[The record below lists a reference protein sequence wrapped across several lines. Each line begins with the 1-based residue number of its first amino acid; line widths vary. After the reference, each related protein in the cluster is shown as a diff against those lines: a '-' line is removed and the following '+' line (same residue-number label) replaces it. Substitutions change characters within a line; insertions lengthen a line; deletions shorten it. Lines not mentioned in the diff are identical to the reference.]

1 MYIKCIKRRCGL
13 KKNFYCGLAAFSALA
28 FTACFDDSSANA
40 VAQPV
45 ALDSSSSVLVGSS
58 SSFVEGL
65 SSSAIVESSSSA
77 VVESSSS
84 AVPGSSSSSFGLS
97 SSDGVSSSSLASS
110 SSSSLSSS
118 SSSSYVKPSA
128 FECRWLLS
136 WNGFD
141 EEDGVRVPID
151 ECVDSSWP
159 KNVVADGVWRIMET
173 DGEDGGKSSIV
184 WPVEFVDGVDSMAA
198 VKDTCYGIC
207 GTAALDKGSLTYNPF
222 VSIGFTLAR
231 DGSGNPVPVDV
242 SNWGGICIVYTSD
255 IAPALELDLGDSVN
269 KVLDYALP
277 SAVLM
282 KSSVAANIKCIP
294 WSAFEIPSW
303 FKGDDHGW
311 KDDTGA
317 KAAKQLVGVRIRL
330 QDKPQDGGYKF
341 YITTISA
348 YNSGS
353 GLYAAGPADQ

>member
-1 MYIKCIKRRCGL
+1 MV
-13 KKNFYCGLAAFSALA
+13 LA
-28 FTACFDDSSANA
+28 FTACSDDSAANA
-40 VAQPV
+40 VEQPI
-45 ALDSSSSVLVGSS
+45 ALDSSSSVIEESS
-58 SSFVEGL
+58 SSVT
-65 SSSAIVESSSSA
+65 VESSSSA
-77 VVESSSS
+77 IAE
-84 AVPGSSSSSFGLS
+84 SSSSSFELS
-97 SSDGVSSSSLASS
+97 SSDEVSSSSQDN
-110 SSSSLSSS
+110 SSSSLQSDPSSS
-118 SSSSYVKPSA
+118 SIAESSVS
-128 FECRWLLS
+128 ECRDLIWFG
-136 WNGFD
+136 ND
-141 EEDGVRVPID
+141 PEEGVRVPV
-151 ECVDSSWP
+151 ETCAESSWP

-184 WPVEFVDGVDSMAA
+184 WPVEFVDGIDTMAA
-198 VKDTCYGIC
+198 VKDSCYGIC

-255 IAPALELDLGDSVN
+255 IAPSLELDLGDSIN
-269 KVLDYALP
+269 TKVLDYAVP
-277 SAVLM
+277 AAYMAKSAVTT
-282 KSSVAANIKCIP
+282 NIKCFP
-294 WSAFEIPSW
+294 WSSFKIPSW

-341 YITTISA
+341 YVSTISA

>member
-1 MYIKCIKRRCGL
+1 M
-13 KKNFYCGLAAFSALA
+13 KKNFYCGLAAFMVLA
-28 FTACFDDSSANA
+28 FTACSDDSAANA
-40 VAQPV
+40 VEQPI
-45 ALDSSSSVLVGSS
+45 ALDSSSSI
-58 SSFVEGL
+58 
-65 SSSAIVESSSSA
+65 AESS
-77 VVESSSS
+77 
-84 AVPGSSSSSFGLS
+84 
-97 SSDGVSSSSLASS
+97 VS
-110 SSSSLSSS
+110 
-118 SSSSYVKPSA
+118 
-128 FECRWLLS
+128 ECRDLIWFG
-136 WNGFD
+136 ND
-141 EEDGVRVPID
+141 PEEGVRVPV
-151 ECVDSSWP
+151 ETCAESSWP

-184 WPVEFVDGVDSMAA
+184 WPVEFVDGIDTMAA
-198 VKDTCYGIC
+198 VKDSCYGIC

-242 SNWGGICIVYTSD
+242 SNWGGICIVYTSE

-311 KDDTGA
+311 KNDTGA

-341 YITTISA
+341 YVSTISA

>member
-1 MYIKCIKRRCGL
+1 M
-13 KKNFYCGLAAFSALA
+13 KKNFFGGLVGFSALA
-28 FTACFDDSSANA
+28 LIACADDNGANVIDPIA
-40 VAQPV
+40 G
-45 ALDSSSSVLVGSS
+45 DSSSSVIEQSSSSIVEGSS
-58 SSFVEGL
+58 SSVT
-65 SSSAIVESSSSA
+65 VESSNSA
-77 VVESSSS
+77 IAE
-84 AVPGSSSSSFGLS
+84 PSSSSFELS
-97 SSDGVSSSSLASS
+97 SSDEVSSSSQDN
-110 SSSSLSSS
+110 SSSSLQSDPSSS
-118 SSSSYVKPSA
+118 SIAKSSVS
-128 FECRWLLS
+128 ECRSLIWFG
-136 WNGFD
+136 ND
-141 EEDGVRVPID
+141 PEEGARVPV
-151 ECVDSSWP
+151 ETCAESSWP

-184 WPVEFVDGVDSMAA
+184 WPVEFVDGIDTMAA
-198 VKDTCYGIC
+198 VKDSCYGIC

-282 KSSVAANIKCIP
+282 KSSVAENIKCIP

-317 KAAKQLVGVRIRL
+317 KAAKQLVGVRIKL

-341 YITTISA
+341 YVSTISA